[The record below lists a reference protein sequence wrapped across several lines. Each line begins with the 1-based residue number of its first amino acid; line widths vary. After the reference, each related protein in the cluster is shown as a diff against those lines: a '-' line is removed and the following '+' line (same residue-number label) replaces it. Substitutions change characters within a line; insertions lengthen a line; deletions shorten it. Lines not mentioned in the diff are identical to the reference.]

1 MTKDETILQKS
12 LNRAL
17 GGGLYGMSAMGIQ
30 VGSLMWLR
38 TTINY
43 QYRNGTTFN
52 NTLKILYNEGGIRR
66 FYRGIGPALLQAPLS
81 RFGDTAANTGVLF
94 FLDNND
100 TTKNLPISIKT
111 FCGSVIAGLWRI
123 NLMPIDTT
131 KTFFQVNGKDGYKLL
146 KNKIKTNGMKTLY
159 NGSLAAFSSTVMGH
173 FPWFFTFNY
182 LNQHI
187 PKANEKDN
195 YYTLKKYSR
204 YASIGF
210 SSTMTSDIIS
220 NSMRVIKTNRQT
232 AITEQS
238 YLTIIKDILKTDG
251 INGLLFRG
259 LKTKLLANGLQ
270 GLIFT
275 ICWKSIEETFKT
287 N

>member
-1 MTKDETILQKS
+1 MKDETILQKS
-12 LNRAL
+12 INKAL

-43 QYRNGTTFN
+43 QYKNGTTFS
-52 NTLKILYNEGGIRR
+52 NTLKILYNDGGIRR
-66 FYRGIGPALLQAPLS
+66 FYRGVGPALLQAPLS

-94 FLDNND
+94 FLNNNEK
-100 TTKNLPISIKT
+100 TKELPISIKT
-111 FCGSVIAGLWRI
+111 FCGSVTAGLWRI

-146 KNKIKTNGMKTLY
+146 KNKIKTNGIKTLY

-182 LNQHI
+182 LNQNI
-187 PKANEKDN
+187 PTVDEKET
-195 YYTLKKYSR
+195 YYILKKYSR
-204 YASIGF
+204 YAILGF
-210 SSTMTSDIIS
+210 SSTMSSDLIS
-220 NSMRVIKTNRQT
+220 NSFRVIKTNRQT
-232 AITEQS
+232 SITEQG
-238 YLTIIKDILKTDG
+238 YLTIIKNILKKDG

-275 ICWKSIEETFKT
+275 VCWKSIEETFK

>member
-1 MTKDETILQKS
+1 MNRDETILQKS
-12 LNRAL
+12 FNRAL

-43 QYRNGTTFN
+43 QYRNGTTFS
-52 NTLKILYNEGGIRR
+52 NTLKLLYNDGGIRR
-66 FYRGIGPALLQAPLS
+66 FYRGVGPALLQAPLS
-81 RFGDTAANTGVLF
+81 RFGDTAANTGVLY
-94 FLDNND
+94 FLNNNEQ
-100 TTKNLPISIKT
+100 TKNLPISIKT
-111 FCGSVIAGLWRI
+111 FCGSVTAGLWRI

-146 KNKIKTNGMKTLY
+146 RNKIKTNGIKTLY
-159 NGSLAAFSSTVMGH
+159 NGSFAAFSSTVMGH

-182 LNQHI
+182 LNEII
-187 PKANEKDN
+187 PKINKDDEFH
-195 YYTLKKYSR
+195 TIKKYSR
-204 YASIGF
+204 YAIIGF
-210 SSTMTSDIIS
+210 SSTMSSDIIS

-232 AITEQS
+232 SIIEQS
-238 YLTIIKDILKTDG
+238 YPSIIKNILKKDG

-270 GLIFT
+270 GLLFT
-275 ICWKSIEETFKT
+275 VCWKSIEEIFK